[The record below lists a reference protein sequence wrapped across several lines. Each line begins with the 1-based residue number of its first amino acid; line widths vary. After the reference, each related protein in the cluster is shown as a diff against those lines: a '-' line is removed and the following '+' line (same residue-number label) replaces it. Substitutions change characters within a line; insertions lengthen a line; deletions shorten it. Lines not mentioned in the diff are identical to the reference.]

1 LGFVYIIAKMNQL
14 VLTLTLASSL
24 IFTLVFSAESA
35 ALSKSWFREK
45 YLQKTYDEYYH
56 YTMTRY
62 KLEDNDRDVCP
73 EIHKSSV
80 IYAITGQHL
89 NRLDNRCSL
98 YLHKIN
104 IIHYTPPEAYH
115 AQLIRITVMDVLLCI
130 KNMLHIVTASFYSLI
145 LIMILVPFR

>member
-14 VLTLTLASSL
+14 LLTLTLASSL

-56 YTMTRY
+56 YTRTRH

-130 KNMLHIVTASFYSLI
+130 KNMLHIVTASFGSII
-145 LIMILVPFR
+145 LIMILIPFR

>member
-1 LGFVYIIAKMNQL
+1 MGFVYIIAKMNQL
-14 VLTLTLASSL
+14 LITLTLASSL
-24 IFTLVFSAESA
+24 ILTLVFSAESA